1 MRCQR
6 YFEKITVD
14 YVGSSGGSGTKC
26 VFWSYKVPKRAVPT
40 VTEAN
45 TTKTAVRHTSVDAYG
60 INRDGDNSADL
71 GLNTTADCE
80 L

>member
-1 MRCQR
+1 M
-6 YFEKITVD
+6 
-14 YVGSSGGSGTKC
+14 
-26 VFWSYKVPKRAVPT
+26 PT